1 MHATHTHLMTDNYCC
16 GCRRRQ
22 WSTIPSG
29 STCTTALRSPCQH
42 TMYRGCPIATSLLRN
57 SSTRLLN
64 NLLFCSTRS
73 IAHALTARLVQRA
86 RQHDCR
92 TASVAPTAPM
102 KNYYTIIRARISV
115 KQAKQ
120 DVNKLSEALGSW
132 FLVLGTCCS
141 MAHAS
146 YQKPEFAFDF
156 CWFGGF

>member
-132 FLVLGTCCS
+132 FLVLGSANCTYELDILWVS
-141 MAHAS
+141 
-146 YQKPEFAFDF
+146 
-156 CWFGGF
+156 